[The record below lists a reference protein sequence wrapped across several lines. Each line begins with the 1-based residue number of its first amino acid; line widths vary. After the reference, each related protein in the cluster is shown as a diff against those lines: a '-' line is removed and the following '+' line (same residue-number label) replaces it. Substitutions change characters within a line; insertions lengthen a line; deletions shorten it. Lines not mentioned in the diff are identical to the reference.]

1 MPIRVKKLVRN
12 YLTILCHGINIF
24 LLKKVKPSSCK
35 NKNQCNKIMFRFDTG
50 QKCTDTIKTIANDKK
65 RGAIENVHWFD
76 LLRNPTLHFAARQ
89 HPENFFT
96 LCLNLNEKLLLP
108 RVLIQSR
115 MLLHSDTWLQYS
127 FQMSPS

>member
-1 MPIRVKKLVRN
+1 MYTK
-12 YLTILCHGINIF
+12 
-24 LLKKVKPSSCK
+24 SC
-35 NKNQCNKIMFRFDTG
+35 FDFDTG
-50 QKCTDTIKTIANDKK
+50 QKCTDTIKTIAKVKK

-127 FQMSPS
+127 FQIFIS